1 MTDPAEAE
9 PGADER
15 RHTDRRVSANRRVR
29 GDHETMRAVLVDQW
43 GDPTVLE
50 PADVEIPEPGPL
62 DVLVG
67 VDYAGVN
74 YVDVYHRTGLYPK
87 EPPFIPGVEAS
98 GVVEAL
104 GAEVE
109 GVEVGQRV
117 AFAMGDSAYAEY
129 VVVPAW
135 KAVPVPNGVGMDVA
149 AAVMVQGM
157 TAHFLSHDACA
168 IAEGDT
174 VLVHA
179 VAGGVGLLLAQLA
192 KKRGATVIGTCSS
205 EAKAALARDAGAD
218 HVVLYTR
225 TDFLAAVREI
235 TEGRGVAA
243 VYDSVGRA
251 TFERSLA
258 CLRPRGS
265 LVLFGQSSGPV
276 APVDPQALARQ
287 GSVYLTRPSLTHY
300 MRDAQEARA
309 RASQIFSYIQGNQLD
324 VRIER
329 VLPLEQA
336 AEAHRLLESRKTSG
350 KLLLHV
356 D

>member
-1 MTDPAEAE
+1 MKEKASSQ
-9 PGADER
+9 ER
-15 RHTDRRVSANRRVR
+15 RRTDRRVSANRRVE
-29 GDHETMRAVLVDQW
+29 GDRETMRAVLVNQW
-43 GDPTVLE
+43 GDATVLE
-50 PADVEIPEPGPL
+50 PTEVEIPEPGPRE
-62 DVLVG
+62 VLVR

-74 YVDVYHRTGLYPK
+74 YVDVYHRTGLYPL
-87 EPPFIPGVEAS
+87 EPPFIPGVEAA
-98 GVVEAL
+98 GIVEAL

-109 GVEVGQRV
+109 GLAVGQRV
-117 AFAMGDSAYAEY
+117 AFAMGAATYAEY

-135 KAVPVPNGVGMDVA
+135 KAVEVPHDIGMNVA

-157 TAHFLSHDACA
+157 TAHFLSHDAYA

-205 EAKAALARDAGAD
+205 EEKAELARAAGTD
-218 HVVLYTR
+218 HVVLYTE
-225 TDFLAAVREI
+225 TDFLAAVREL
-235 TEGRGVAA
+235 TDGEGVAA
-243 VYDSVGRA
+243 VYDSVGRT

-276 APVDPQALARQ
+276 PPVDPQALARQ

-300 MRDAQEARA
+300 MRNAHEARA
-309 RASQIFSYIQGNQLD
+309 RASQIFSYLQGDQLS
-324 VRIER
+324 VRIDR
-329 VLPLEQA
+329 TLPLEQA
-336 AEAHRLLESRKTSG
+336 SDAHAALERRSTSG
-350 KLLLHV
+350 KVLLHV